1 MIHTLNTRLLAA
13 TPLALLL
20 AACGGTAEAPQDAAA
35 GEVAAASGDAPA
47 ELELRHENFEAIGD
61 AFKAIRAQFEGD
73 SPDLA
78 VVAASATDIN
88 TRAAAIK
95 DHFPAGSGRDAG
107 WDTEALPTIWEK
119 PEEFA
124 AAQQKLLDESAKMIE
139 LANSGDVAATGE
151 QIAALGGSCKNCHDT
166 FRMKDE

>member
-1 MIHTLNTRLLAA
+1 MIRTLNARLLAA
-13 TPLALLL
+13 TSLALLL
-20 AACGGTAEAPQDAAA
+20 AACGGAATDAPAPA
-35 GEVAAASGDAPA
+35 GDAPA
-47 ELELRHENFEAIGD
+47 ELELRHDNFEAIGD
-61 AFKAIRAQFEGD
+61 AFKAIRAQFEGA

-78 VVAASATDIN
+78 AVAASATDIN

-119 PEEFA
+119 PDEFA
-124 AAQQKLLDESAKMIE
+124 AAQQKLLDESAKMVE
-139 LANSGDVAATGE
+139 LANSGDAAATGE

-166 FRMKDE
+166 FRLKDD